1 VLTVVRTTGAVYEAI
16 KQDIDRYAPK
26 ETMLFS
32 RARQVKLGDREIYLM
47 PEVIALDGDE
57 ACRSSGLT
65 QPSPVFQQWFY
76 SSLKKEGVL
85 AQGYRVV
92 TIHSHPFQ
100 TGEASFSA
108 IDEET
113 MARDREVYAKAYDGH
128 DFVWLVFNRDARS
141 FEGAVV
147 RRKSQTKITA
157 LVVLGDELR
166 RLIGTGGAGSGREYP
181 RELYSRMVLIPSW
194 DQERIAWPKVAVVGL
209 GGLGSVV
216 LQAVTGLGIGDL
228 GDLVLVDHDV
238 VETSNL
244 SRIPYAT
251 YQDIG
256 SGKTAV
262 ARRYVQRAR
271 PYRNVT
277 TIDKPCYTAEAQR
290 EIAGADLIFGCVDSE
305 VARSCLNHLAASF
318 LVPLLDLG
326 AGVIIDRFAGE
337 RVVLSSG
344 QARLFI
350 PGASPCLLCN
360 MGIRPEG
367 FDRELARFKMD
378 ANEKDLLR
386 RTGYLQ
392 GFLAEDAPQ
401 PSVYNL
407 NASVGAAG
415 VTLLLRY
422 LLGGG
427 LDYHAL
433 HFDMETMA
441 FDKIRA
447 KSREHCPVCGADG
460 LLGMGDFFDLEG
472 LLAGK
477 QYPRPQSQTGPIS
490 P

>member
-1 VLTVVRTTGAVYEAI
+1 
-16 KQDIDRYAPK
+16 
-26 ETMLFS
+26 
-32 RARQVKLGDREIYLM
+32 M

-65 QPSPVFQQWFY
+65 QPSPLFQQWFY
-76 SSLKKEGVL
+76 GSLKKEGRL

-108 IDEET
+108 IDAET
-113 MARDREVYAKAYDGH
+113 MVRDREVYARAYDGH

-147 RRKSQTKITA
+147 RRKSQTKISA

-166 RLIGTGGAGSGREYP
+166 RLTGMGGAGSGAEYP

-194 DQERIAWPKVAVVGL
+194 DQERIAWPKVAVIGL

-216 LQAVTGLGIGDL
+216 LQAVAQLGIGDL

-244 SRIPYAT
+244 SRIPYAS

-256 SGKTAV
+256 SPKTAV
-262 ARRYVQRAR
+262 ARRYVQGAR
-271 PYRNVT
+271 PYRSVT
-277 TIDKPCYTAEAQR
+277 TIDKPCYTLEAQE
-290 EIAGADLIFGCVDSE
+290 EIASADLILGCVDSE

-337 RVVLSSG
+337 RLVLSSG

-350 PGASPCLLCN
+350 PGVTPCLLCN

-378 ANEKDLLR
+378 AEERDLLGR
-386 RTGYLQ
+386 AGYLQ

-415 VTLLLRY
+415 VALLLRY

-427 LDYHAL
+427 IECHAL
-433 HFDMETMA
+433 HFDMEAMA
-441 FDKIRA
+441 FEKFLAR
-447 KSREHCPVCGADG
+447 SREHCPVCGADG
-460 LLGMGDFFDLEG
+460 LLGTGGFFDLEG
-472 LLAGK
+472 LLAEK
-477 QYPRPQSQTGPIS
+477 HYPRVPSKKDSTLP
-490 P
+490 

>member
-1 VLTVVRTTGAVYEAI
+1 MLTVVRTTGAVHEAI
-16 KQDIDRYAPK
+16 TQDIDRYAPK

-32 RARQVKLGDREIYLM
+32 RARQVRLGDREIYLM
-47 PEVIALDGDE
+47 PQVIALDEDE

-76 SSLKKEGVL
+76 GSLKKEGL
-85 AQGYRVV
+85 LGLGYRVV

-108 IDEET
+108 IDLET
-113 MARDREVYAKAYDGH
+113 MARDREVYVKAYGGH
-128 DFVWLVFNRDARS
+128 DFVWLVFDRDARS
-141 FEGAVV
+141 FEGSVL
-147 RRKSQTKITA
+147 RRNGETKIDA
-157 LVVLGDELR
+157 LVVLGDQFT
-166 RLIGTGGAGSGREYP
+166 RLTGTGGARAGTDYR
-181 RELYSRMVLIPSW
+181 RELYSRMVLIPTW
-194 DQERIAWPKVAVVGL
+194 DQECIAWPKVAVVGL

-216 LQAVTGLGIGDL
+216 LQAVMELGIGDL

-238 VETSNL
+238 VEASNL

-251 YQDIG
+251 LHDIG
-256 SGKTAV
+256 NAKTAV
-262 ARRYVQRAR
+262 ARRYVQGAR
-271 PYRNVT
+271 PYRKVT
-277 TIDKPCYTAEAQR
+277 TIDKPCETAEAQQ
-290 EIAGADLIFGCVDSE
+290 EIASADLILGCVDSQ
-305 VARSCLNHLAASF
+305 VARACLNHLAASF

-350 PGASPCLLCN
+350 PGKTPCLLCN
-360 MGIRPEG
+360 MGIRQEG
-367 FDRELARFKMD
+367 FDRELARLKTN
-378 ANEKDLLR
+378 AEEKELLAR
-386 RTGYLQ
+386 AGYLQ
-392 GFLAEDAPQ
+392 DFLAEDAPQ

-427 LDYHAL
+427 VDYHAL
-433 HFDMETMA
+433 HFNMEAMA
-441 FDKIRA
+441 FEKILSR
-447 KSREHCPVCGADG
+447 SREQCPVCGLDG
-460 LLGMGDFFDLEG
+460 LLGTGDFFDLEA
-472 LLAGK
+472 LVAEK
-477 QYPRPQSQTGPIS
+477 QYPLPLPQKGSTS